1 MFGNVKVERKAL
13 ESTYEDTCTVSRM
26 VPVEGSNGITKPEP
40 ATVYKDVICA
50 LSASGDSSK
59 QTEAQHLIEYDVLLF
74 VQPETIIE
82 SGDQITVKR
91 FGRMD
96 PNSTYVKTFEVVGV
110 PVPYVTH
117 IQAKLKA
124 VDLA

>member
-1 MFGNVKVERKAL
+1 MFGNVKAERRAL
-13 ESTYEDTCTVSRM
+13 ESTYADLCTISRM
-26 VPVEGSNGITKPEP
+26 VPVEGSNSITRPVSTKIYE
-40 ATVYKDVICA
+40 DVICA

-59 QTEAQHLIEYDVLLF
+59 QTEAQHSIEYDMLLF

-82 SGDQITVKR
+82 PGDQITVKR

-96 PNSTYVKTFEVVGV
+96 PNSTYVKNFEVVGM